1 MRGRGPTHFN
11 LIFPN
16 ALCYVSAIHA
26 ATDDIRMKTFF
37 DEVAMAAKANYLV
50 RFQTHLGSALE
61 CQSNLNTFGIPAKIL
76 PLTSDGQVHCH
87 DHVSFLSQL
96 RQAESEQDLL
106 VAQPMNRHPMDDV
119 LEREKEELTM
129 PSEEISPGLKDIILG
144 RGKRGSKYR
153 GNNRLRDVI
162 EEHFESYE
170 EGSSLSR
177 RAIARSIYMSFLQ
190 NGSRFL
196 IFSEKVKG
204 WSELDEDAAITKISH
219 GFRNHRVKVNKQNQ
233 DKLDDFD

>member
-1 MRGRGPTHFN
+1 MNF
-11 LIFPN
+11 IFPH
-16 ALCYVSAIHA
+16 ALCFVSAIHGV
-26 ATDDIRMKTFF
+26 TDDIRMKIFF

-96 RQAESEQDLL
+96 RQAESEHVLL
-106 VAQPMNRHPMDDV
+106 VAQPMNRHPMDNV
-119 LEREKEELTM
+119 LEREKEELAM
-129 PSEEISPGLKDIILG
+129 PSEEITPGPKDIILG

-153 GNNRLRDVI
+153 GNNKLRDVI

-177 RAIARSIYMSFLQ
+177 RAMARSIYLSLIQ
-190 NGSRFL
+190 SGSRFL
-196 IFSEKVKG
+196 NFSEKDEG
-204 WSELDEDAAITKISH
+204 WSELDEDAAISKILH
-219 GFRNHRVKVNKQNQ
+219 GFRNHRLKVKQAKSG
-233 DKLDDFD
+233 